1 MNINEKKQDIIHSV
15 QNTNDELLIEEMYN
29 LLHTEEA
36 IKNVDLDKLP
46 QELQDKLSRAIEDYK
61 QGRYITHEQMKLK
74 VQQWLMK

>member
-15 QNTNDELLIEEMYN
+15 QNTNDELLIDEMYN

-36 IKNVDLDKLP
+36 IKDVEFDKLP
-46 QELQDKLSRAIEDYK
+46 QELQAKLSRAVEDYK

-74 VQQWLMK
+74 IEQWLMK